1 MEKKPVRWGILGASK
16 FARDF
21 MARAIHAAEG
31 AQLVALATSDPAR
44 AEGFAAFCPGLR
56 VHGSYD
62 ALLADADI
70 DAVYIPLPNHLHVEW
85 TLKALAAGKHV
96 LTEKPIAMSASEIDQ
111 IIAARDAT
119 GLLAAEAYMIVHHPQ
134 WQRAKQWLEA
144 GEIGQLRH
152 VDAQF
157 SFNLTDSENIR
168 NRPETGGGSLRD
180 IGVYTFGSARFV
192 TSSEPVDISA
202 RLIIDNGIDS
212 FAQVAGIMDG
222 PHGRFT
228 YGSMTSMRLY
238 NRQVVT
244 FQGDRGMIRL
254 EGGPFN
260 ANVNDLAEVELHQD
274 GNRVITD
281 RFPTANHYVL
291 QVEAFGRS
299 VREGAA
305 YPCPLEFVKGTQA
318 MMDIVYK
325 VGVEITL

>member
-1 MEKKPVRWGILGASK
+1 MKPVRWGILGAAN
-16 FARDF
+16 FAREH
-21 MARAIHAAEG
+21 MAPAIHAAKG
-31 AQLVALATSDPAR
+31 AELAALATSS
-44 AEGFAAFCPGLR
+44 AEKAAGFQAFCPGLT
-56 VHGSYD
+56 VHSSYE
-62 ALLADADI
+62 ALLADPSI
-70 DAVYIPLPNHLHVEW
+70 EAVYIPLPNHMHVEW

-96 LTEKPIAMSASEIDQ
+96 LTEKPIALHADEIDQ
-111 IIAARDAT
+111 IIAARDAS

-144 GEIGQLRH
+144 GEIGTLRH
-152 VDAQF
+152 VDAAF
-157 SFNLTDSENIR
+157 SFHLTDMENIR
-168 NRPETGGGSLRD
+168 NRPDAGGGSLRD

-202 RLIIDNGIDS
+202 RLIMENGIDS

-244 FQGDRGMIRL
+244 FQGDKGMIRV

-260 ANVNDLAEVELHQD
+260 ANVNDLAEVELHQN

-299 VREGAA
+299 IRDGVA
-305 YPCPLEFVKGTQA
+305 YPCPLEFVRGTQA
-318 MMDIVYK
+318 MMDTVYK

>member
-1 MEKKPVRWGILGASK
+1 MKPVRWGILGAAN
-16 FARDF
+16 FAKEH
-21 MARAIHAAEG
+21 MAPAIHAAKG
-31 AQLVALATSDPAR
+31 AELAALATSSPEKA
-44 AEGFAAFCPGLR
+44 AGFQAFCPGLT
-56 VHGSYD
+56 VHSSYE
-62 ALLADADI
+62 ALLADPSI
-70 DAVYIPLPNHLHVEW
+70 EAVYIPLPNHLHVEW

-96 LTEKPIAMSASEIDQ
+96 LTEKPIALHADEIDQ
-111 IIAARDAT
+111 IIAARDAS

-134 WQRAKQWLEA
+134 WQRAKEWLEA
-144 GEIGQLRH
+144 GEIGTLRH
-152 VDAQF
+152 VDAAF
-157 SFNLTDSENIR
+157 SFHLTDMGNIR
-168 NRPETGGGSLRD
+168 NRPDAGGGSLRD

-202 RLIIDNGIDS
+202 RLIMDNGIDS

-244 FQGDRGMIRL
+244 FQGDKGMIRV

-260 ANVNDLAEVELHQD
+260 ANVNDLAEVELHQN

-299 VREGAA
+299 VRDGVA
-305 YPCPLEFVKGTQA
+305 YPCPLEFVRGTQA
-318 MMDIVYK
+318 MMDTVYK

>member
-1 MEKKPVRWGILGASK
+1 MKPVRWGILGAAN
-16 FARDF
+16 FAKEH
-21 MARAIHAAEG
+21 MAPAIHAAKG
-31 AQLVALATSDPAR
+31 AELAALATSS
-44 AEGFAAFCPGLR
+44 AEKAAGFQAFCPGLT
-56 VHGSYD
+56 VHSSYE
-62 ALLADADI
+62 ALLADPSI
-70 DAVYIPLPNHLHVEW
+70 EAVYIPLPNHLHVEW

-96 LTEKPIAMSASEIDQ
+96 LTEKPIALHADEIDQ
-111 IIAARDAT
+111 IIAARDAS

-144 GEIGQLRH
+144 GEIGTLRH
-152 VDAQF
+152 VDAAF
-157 SFNLTDSENIR
+157 SFHLTDMDNIR
-168 NRPETGGGSLRD
+168 NRPDAGGGSLRD

-202 RLIIDNGIDS
+202 RLIMDNGIDS

-244 FQGDRGMIRL
+244 FQGDKGMIRV

-260 ANVNDLAEVELHQD
+260 ANVNDLAKVELHQN

-299 VREGAA
+299 IREGVP
-305 YPCPLEFVKGTQA
+305 YPCPLEFIRGTQA
-318 MMDIVYK
+318 MMDTVYK
-325 VGVEITL
+325 VGVEISL